1 MLAFERISEPDQE
14 WQHVKPVLF
23 PWQPYQWLFGRRSR
37 RTNQMTNQQCWFHHT
52 FTEMPSVCVCVC
64 LCPPRYVCS
73 RSRQSRAP
81 KTRMQSRLVGVKK
94 KRKKLSL
101 LFLYLFKY
109 LSFGLFVRS
118 PWALGTYRGMFHYF
132 LIFIVFFYRLKFQ
145 NVANPDISGDF
156 STLLKELIHQ
166 FVLKVSNIRRKKK
179 TLLSQQFTYCCSVSV
194 DSPEIDHWALLH
206 CSSPASAMADNH
218 SSSSLVEKLLMWKDT
233 QARPVDWWVGKKRWE
248 VNR

>member
-1 MLAFERISEPDQE
+1 MLTNNRRYPFFACACIWANLWTRPRMAARQTGALSMATVSVAV
-14 WQHVKPVLF
+14 WQALT
-23 PWQPYQWLFGRRSR
+23 PYQPNDKSTMLIPSH
-37 RTNQMTNQQCWFHHT
+37 FHWDA
-52 FTEMPSVCVCVC
+52 ECVCVC

-179 TLLSQQFTYCCSVSV
+179 
-194 DSPEIDHWALLH
+194 
-206 CSSPASAMADNH
+206 N
-218 SSSSLVEKLLMWKDT
+218 SLVSTVHILLQCQCRLAWN
-233 QARPVDWWVGKKRWE
+233 RPLSSTSL
-248 VNR
+248 